1 MGMSGKTPP
10 SEIPSAF
17 SSPVEKVFSSTI
29 KRKQK
34 TPSDKPKNISESTA
48 YVMKMLGNVVRKGKL
63 KLINQSKSYLI
74 MTDDNC
80 VRRFPDN
87 TPVIF
92 LQRCLFFSFRDPQC
106 RNKARLHQGESLHC
120 RPCYITEKMAAGIER
135 RGRKRKKQYHIFPK
149 RRVTSGVALH
159 NLALEM
165 FTWCW
170 STDMLLPQSVYH
182 QCDVSFLPRALLLPT
197 MFDEFLCRLC
207 ENAWKMCRRSAVHFL
222 FKAHDNF
229 GSPLI
234 SEGFIVFGTRRLK
247 QEHGASGGEGETK
260 RPSVIQQV
268 CNKESLYKWL
278 HELIA
283 GNKRRK

>member
-1 MGMSGKTPP
+1 MGMSGKTAP

-80 VRRFPDN
+80 VRIFPDN

-135 RGRKRKKQYHIFPK
+135 RGRKRKSNTTYF
-149 RRVTSGVALH
+149 
-159 NLALEM
+159 
-165 FTWCW
+165 
-170 STDMLLPQSVYH
+170 
-182 QCDVSFLPRALLLPT
+182 
-197 MFDEFLCRLC
+197 
-207 ENAWKMCRRSAVHFL
+207 RSAGSPPGSHFTIWRSRCLHGVEALTCCCLSLFTISVMFL
-222 FKAHDNF
+222 FYRELFCFQLCSMNSFVDFVKTLEKCADDLRCTSF
-229 GSPLI
+229 S
-234 SEGFIVFGTRRLK
+234 
-247 QEHGASGGEGETK
+247 K
-260 RPSVIQQV
+260 RMITLVV
-268 CNKESLYKWL
+268 
-278 HELIA
+278 
-283 GNKRRK
+283 R